1 MEPALFSLADVFG
14 EEAAPA
20 AGGECEGPQE
30 YEVRQHDF
38 PGKALLV
45 REFGFHRC
53 NANLAWPGAR
63 VFSDWLHARRHLL
76 HGRRILELGS
86 ALAVGSSGTGALA
99 VYLASVLGAD
109 VTTCDYDDIKIEEN
123 IAFNCRSN
131 GLAVLPHVRH
141 TWGVFPFPV
150 EPPPWDLILA
160 SDILLYVKEYGNLIK
175 TLLFLLREYQRSETE
190 QSAAKLG
197 QPDDKSERAVHRSSD
212 AFGRAEL
219 PLPAA
224 MRQGPRES
232 AEGLGL
238 VMTTLT
244 PAAGYRSHGAA
255 TGQEAEVGLP
265 IGEASIAGPD
275 TSANLRGAGRG
286 PHPAVGNGRLVPK
299 GVEIDGLARLPIPS
313 FLMSWRRRLPKTETD
328 RFFGG
333 CIDAG
338 LVVKDLGSAVFLI
351 H

>member
-1 MEPALFSLADVFG
+1 MEPAVFSLAGVFG

-20 AGGECEGPQE
+20 AGGACEGPPE

-63 VFSDWLHARRHLL
+63 VFADWLHARRHLL
-76 HGRRILELGS
+76 HGRRILELG
-86 ALAVGSSGTGALA
+86 SGTGALA

-109 VTTCDYDDIKIEEN
+109 VTTCDYDDIEIEEN
-123 IAFNCRSN
+123 IAFNCHSN
-131 GLAVLPHVRH
+131 GLAVLPHVRR
-141 TWGVFPFPV
+141 T
-150 EPPPWDLILA
+150 LQILGA
-160 SDILLYVKEYGNLIK
+160 YSHSLLSSLLGISSLQATSSSEYGNLIK
-175 TLLFLLREYQRSETE
+175 TLTFLLRKYQRSGTE
-190 QSAAKLG
+190 ELAAKMG
-197 QPDDKSERAVHRSSD
+197 QSDDNSERSDHRSCD
-212 AFGRAEL
+212 AFGWEAEL

-224 MRQGPRES
+224 MRQGQRGC

-238 VMTTLT
+238 AVTTLN
-244 PAAGYRSHGAA
+244 PDYRYHGAA
-255 TGQEAEVGLP
+255 TGQEAEGEFP
-265 IGEASIAGPD
+265 SEEASVAGPD
-275 TSANLRGAGRG
+275 TSASMQSAGRG
-286 PHPAVGNGRLVPK
+286 PHLAVANGRVVIM

-333 CIDAG
+333 CGDAG
-338 LVVKDLGSAVFLI
+338 LVVKDLGSAVFLV